1 MEQKNRIF
9 ATVNADGAMETAP
22 SIDYAIKKFHTLKD
36 KPINQRIDA
45 VVELDE
51 RENVVRYIISN
62 IEHTSFHQRN

>member
-9 ATVNADGAMETAP
+9 ATLHSDGTMQSSP
-22 SIDYAIKKFHTLKD
+22 SIDYAIKKFYTFKD
-36 KPINQRIDA
+36 KSNKQRIDA

-51 RENVVRYIISN
+51 RDNVVRYIISN